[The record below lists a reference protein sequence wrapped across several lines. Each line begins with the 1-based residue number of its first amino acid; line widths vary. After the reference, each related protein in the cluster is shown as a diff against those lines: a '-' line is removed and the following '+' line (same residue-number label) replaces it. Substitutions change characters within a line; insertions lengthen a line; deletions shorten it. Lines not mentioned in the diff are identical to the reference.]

1 MCNMDDI
8 FGVCQFSGAASVL
21 ASFRCASKSMHEAV
35 SVGIDRDLQTVMATE
50 VDPTLVPCNLEKTKL
65 TQRLAR
71 LTAHTHPGEVC
82 YIYFELQLQFVPLEK
97 GPLGPRRPLESSL
110 GCAHTAPTFCQH
122 CAQAVPAL
130 CPLFAHKSRLCPH
143 FAPLFAHAVSTL
155 CLHAT
160 HALLIHHCSFV
171 YPFITVDLLAQEVV
185 RTSPPLC

>member
-1 MCNMDDI
+1 MMI
-8 FGVCQFSGAASVL
+8 
-21 ASFRCASKSMHEAV
+21 
-35 SVGIDRDLQTVMATE
+35 
-50 VDPTLVPCNLEKTKL
+50 PW
-65 TQRLAR
+65 TQSIKNNFQWS
-71 LTAHTHPGEVC
+71 HV
-82 YIYFELQLQFVPLEK
+82 
-97 GPLGPRRPLESSL
+97 GPRRPLESSL

-185 RTSPPLC
+185 RTSPPLCWPIHFTPVKCAQEEEPWRNGSSFETGVSCPWQRGKMIF